1 MDETARPDILLTPE
15 SAPEDGGANSSV
27 ATGSSTHADVSPT
40 ESFPAGH
47 GRATVRAVVAM
58 LYYQG
63 YTLAILGIAAPWI
76 AQSFH
81 LDQSGIAQMFAW
93 ISINA
98 LGALGLSHLADRV
111 GRRRV
116 LLWSLVGTPLFSIGA
131 ALSTRA
137 AWFIVC
143 EIGVYAFIG
152 ATFASAI
159 VMLAEALPITERA
172 KGQSYGGLARALGGG
187 VCLILMP
194 VLAHFGWSWR
204 WLLLLP
210 IAGFILLPFLART
223 LPESHRWE
231 QAAASGSSDS
241 HFYDIFSPFYRRRA
255 IPLIIATLL
264 GETAGVAVVSWAY
277 FHAVSVVHLSATD
290 ASAIILIAGGVGL
303 CGFPL
308 GAWAAE
314 RFGRVRTIT
323 VLGCAVTLGTVPFFW
338 GPPPHYA
345 HPILWLGIANLWYSI
360 MGNAVITAANSAV
373 TELFPTAL
381 RGTIIG
387 WLTLVVAL
395 SAIIAQVTIA
405 ALAARMGGLSVVAGY
420 LALLSIPSALLWGLF
435 IDETRGLSLEAAAG
449 ENRVATL

>member
-1 MDETARPDILLTPE
+1 MDETSRPEIFSVERALGDGAAAPAATASSSDQTASP
-15 SAPEDGGANSSV
+15 SAP
-27 ATGSSTHADVSPT
+27 PI
-40 ESFPAGH
+40 PPGH

-76 AQSFH
+76 AKSFQ
-81 LDQSGIAQMFAW
+81 LDQAGIARMFAW

-98 LGALGLSHLADRV
+98 LGALGLSHMADRI

-131 ALSTRA
+131 ALSTQA

-159 VMLAEALPITERA
+159 VMLAEALPIAERA
-172 KGQSYGGLARALGGG
+172 KGQGYGGLARALGSG

-194 VLAHFGWSWR
+194 VLAHYGWSWR

-210 IAGFILLPFLART
+210 IAGFILLPILART
-223 LPESHRWE
+223 LPESYRWE
-231 QAAASGSSDS
+231 EAAASGISES
-241 HFYDIFSPFYRRRA
+241 HFYDIFTPFYRRRA
-255 IPLIIATLL
+255 IPLMIATLL
-264 GETAGVAVVSWAY
+264 GETAGVAVTSWVY
-277 FHAVSVVHLSATD
+277 FHAVSVVGLSAAA
-290 ASAIILIAGGVGL
+290 ASAMVLIAGGVGL

-308 GAWAAE
+308 GAWAAD

-323 VLGCAVTLGTVPFFW
+323 VLGAVITLGTVPFFW
-338 GPPPHYA
+338 GPPAHYT
-345 HPILWLGIANLWYSI
+345 HPILWLGVADLWFSTV
-360 MGNAVITAANSAV
+360 GNAVITAGNSAV

-387 WLTLVVAL
+387 WLTLIVAIA
-395 SAIIAQVTIA
+395 AIIAEVTIA

-420 LALLSIPSALLWGLF
+420 LALLSIPGALIWGLF

-449 ENRVATL
+449 EDRAASL

>member
-1 MDETARPDILLTPE
+1 
-15 SAPEDGGANSSV
+15 
-27 ATGSSTHADVSPT
+27 
-40 ESFPAGH
+40 
-47 GRATVRAVVAM
+47 M

-76 AQSFH
+76 AKSFH

-98 LGALGLSHLADRV
+98 LGALALSHMADRF

-131 ALSTRA
+131 ALSTQA
-137 AWFIVC
+137 SWFIIC
-143 EIGVYAFIG
+143 EIGAYSFIG

-159 VMLAEALPITERA
+159 VMLAEALPIQERA
-172 KGQSYGGLARALGGG
+172 KGQGYGGLARALGGG

-194 VLAHFGWSWR
+194 ILAHYALSWR

-210 IAGFILLPFLART
+210 IAGFVLYPILART

-231 QAAASGSSDS
+231 HAAAAGASMES
-241 HFYDIFSPFYRRRA
+241 HFYDVFSPFYRRRA

-264 GETAGVAVVSWAY
+264 GETAGVAVTSWAY
-277 FHAVSVVHLSATD
+277 FHAVSVVGLSAAA
-290 ASAIILIAGGVGL
+290 ASGIVLVAGGVGL

-314 RFGRVRTIT
+314 RFGRVRTVT
-323 VLGCAVTLGTVPFFW
+323 VLGTIITLGTVPFFW
-338 GPPPHYA
+338 GPPPHFA
-345 HPILWLGIANLWYSI
+345 HPIIWLGIANLWYSTV
-360 MGNAVITAANSAV
+360 GNAVITAANSAV
-373 TELFPTAL
+373 TELFPTSL

-387 WLTLVVAL
+387 WLTLAVAI
-395 SAIIAQVTIA
+395 SAIVAQVTIA
-405 ALAARMGGLSVVAGY
+405 VLAVRLGGLSVVVGY
-420 LALLSIPSALLWGLF
+420 LALLAIPSSLIWGLF

-449 ENRVATL
+449 EVPRIAL